1 MAGKADGR
9 EPRTML
15 EKMLWELPQTYDEVC
30 DDFND
35 LAKKLRESAT
45 MSPRHL
51 RRLAAGD
58 RAGTTQVT
66 RRVLQAMFK
75 VPIAELLSP
84 WHPTVVS
91 GSTGLVIAHDSQDT
105 EQELI
110 AMAAQRARQ
119 FALLT
124 GQENLTDE
132 AMDLVYDDV
141 RQLTLDYPQRP
152 LSELLGNMVTTQENI
167 YGLLERRTAPNQSRQ
182 LYFLAGVTGGL
193 LAKASHDLADP
204 SAAMTQAR
212 TAYMC
217 AEHAG
222 HHGLKAWIRG
232 IQSLVAYWA
241 GRPHESIRYAQSG
254 GELAAL
260 SGNTTSVWLPASE
273 ARAWAAVGNAEKTRE
288 AIRRAE
294 AAWDTVNPDELDELG
309 GLAVF
314 SRSRQL
320 YYAADALS
328 VLKSEASSAQDY
340 SAQAV
345 EAYADSTHPDWAF
358 GDQAGSHA
366 ALAISRLAAGELD
379 GAREAVAPVL
389 DLPPAQRINGIVACT
404 MKVHRALVASPLAP
418 SGQDLLE
425 EIEMFVRTPLKALPR

>member
-9 EPRTML
+9 EPRTVL
-15 EKMLWELPQTYDEVC
+15 EKMLWERPQTYDEVSA
-30 DDFND
+30 DFDD
-35 LAKKLRESAT
+35 LAKKLRENAT

-91 GSTGLVIAHDSQDT
+91 GSTGLVLATNSQDT

-124 GQENLTDE
+124 GQENLTNE
-132 AMDLVYDDV
+132 AMELVYDDV

-167 YGLLERRTAPNQSRQ
+167 YGLLERRTAPEQSRQ
-182 LYFLAGVTGGL
+182 LYFLSSVTGGL

-222 HHGLKAWIRG
+222 HNGLKAWVRG

-241 GRPHESIRYAQSG
+241 GRPHESIRYASSG
-254 GELAAL
+254 EELAAR
-260 SGNTTSVWLPASE
+260 SGSTTSVWLPVSE
-273 ARAWAAVGNAEKTRE
+273 ARAWAAVGNAEKSRD

-294 AAWDTVNPDELDELG
+294 TAWDSVQSDELDELG
-309 GLAVF
+309 GIAVF

-328 VLKSEASSAQDY
+328 ALKSEAVSAQEY
-340 SAQAV
+340 ALQAV
-345 EAYADSTHPDWAF
+345 EAYSDSTHPDWAF

-366 ALAISRLAAGELD
+366 ALAISRLMAGELD
-379 GAREAVAPVL
+379 GAREAVAPIL

-404 MKVHRALVASPLAP
+404 MRVHRTLAMSTLAP

-425 EIEMFVRTPLKALPR
+425 EIETFARTPLKSLPR